1 MKFHILIVAAA
12 GLHVGVLPATDMFV
26 GAGHEQVVHVAE
38 GDSETFS
45 GWMAVSDEGS
55 ILKTGLGTW
64 TLPGSLLLQHW
75 AADFTV
81 AEGSA
86 SFCGSSGGEPEA
98 SVPSVLDKALIWV
111 SARDQDAT
119 HFDKSGDE
127 LRTWYDVRETDVSDT
142 RYLRA
147 VADHT
152 HADGC
157 PTVTT
162 KDGFESVYFGG
173 LTSGKAMKFYRPGST
188 SFANF
193 PGVYHIFA
201 VVGNYASQGAVFG
214 SGTSEGNF
222 FYVNRAGIAG
232 YTYADASL
240 LWPSTA
246 RSRVY
251 VNGRRFD
258 AYQEASPA
266 KCFHLLDVGGPV
278 SGVVGSFYAQAS
290 GISSWGGDYLA
301 EAIAFTNELSEVER
315 MQVASYLSRKWF
327 GPVVCEKNVAVA
339 GDAEVVLDATSGDV
353 ESRDV
358 NLTGEGTLVKRGAG
372 TAFYRSPDVTGERAA
387 AFAGGLKIEAGAVD
401 LSTSVPVC
409 LATGGELATEVSA
422 NGNRRVTVT
431 DGAGDV
437 LVKSGTGEVAV
448 VSVPASVD
456 TLAVAGG
463 TLDIRPAR
471 TGLPTAW
478 ARKPVALVNPSFE
491 TFATDAEWV
500 AADGVLSVQMKDA
513 YVFEYQ
519 NGWRRCNNVTRVF
532 NFDKWLGSGGI
543 AGATHD
549 AWGIRHHPHDGSCA
563 AWIMGRNAVLGTPV
577 TISETGVYEVAL
589 DVYSLEDATYLG
601 GYATV
606 SLLDTAT
613 RKEVANFGRI
623 YALDFSYRRVALRAE
638 VAATGSF
645 ELQVHL
651 QDEDDGQHYVIVDNF
666 ELNLLP
672 EADEAVAGWPVPGGD
687 FEYDET
693 LFGSENRTRVTT
705 SPIENVTLNQG
716 SGRVSIVTPATREE
730 TENKNN
736 VECNS
741 SRVVEPGFRQLQM
754 AKNTCSAAIT
764 ATPKAGTY
772 LVQAD
777 AARYHQYA
785 GAVAATVKVGDA
797 DPVALGSL
805 VISHT
810 VMKPVTWP
818 TAFTADG
825 STAVT
830 ITFAFARSENS
841 GSEKTGAWIDDVR
854 LVDASAFNDHRNYLS
869 NGDFEAGIVDNWAK
883 TSWTK
888 IPFAS
893 SQCNVQ
899 PYAYRPDVFSSD
911 PVDGVNFLYL
921 ERCSGAAQSVNF
933 DRPGVYRLSF
943 YSAVSRRAMTP
954 GEIWYNVCTPVCAW
968 LAQGSVTNVIGTTGP
983 FANTNFVQT
992 VWDFKVPAAGAYVFG
1007 LQGMREDA
1015 KYSCGNVCIDAVSI
1029 RRLDGVAPTATSSS
1043 PVMRKELR
1051 LSVAKDARLRLTFEG
1066 TNKVDELRLGGRR
1079 VSGIV
1084 SAQTHPEFIEGMG
1097 VLEVDRNGIVLVFR

>member
-86 SFCGSSGGEPEA
+86 SFCGSSGGEPEVSA
-98 SVPSVLDKALIWV
+98 PSVLDKALIWV
-111 SARDQDAT
+111 SAKDQDAT
-119 HFDKSGDE
+119 HFEKDGDE
-127 LRTWYDVRETDVSDT
+127 LRTWYDVRETDVSNT

-152 HADGC
+152 HAEGC

-162 KDGFESVYFGG
+162 KGGFESVYFGG

-193 PGVYHIFA
+193 SGVYHIFA

-214 SGTSEGNF
+214 SGTSDANF
-222 FYVNRAGIAG
+222 FYTSLAGMSG
-232 YTYADASL
+232 YNYANASQL
-240 LWPSTA
+240 SPSTQ

-251 VNGRRFD
+251 VNGVRFD
-258 AYQEASPA
+258 AYQGVSP
-266 KCFHLLDVGGPV
+266 KSCFHLLDVGGPV
-278 SGVVGSFYAQAS
+278 SGVVGSFYAQNNSKS
-290 GISSWGGDYLA
+290 GWGGDYLA

-315 MQVASYLSRKWF
+315 VQVASYLSRKWF
-327 GPVVCEKNVAVA
+327 GSETCVKNVSVVEGASVA
-339 GDAEVVLDATSGDV
+339 IDTTGGEIG
-353 ESRDV
+353 SRDV
-358 NLTGEGTLVKRGAG
+358 NLIGKGQLVKRGASP
-372 TAFYRSPDVTGERAA
+372 AFFRAADVAGERAA
-387 AFAGGLKIEAGAVD
+387 AFEGSVKIEAGALD
-401 LSTSVPVC
+401 MSTLVPISI
-409 LATGGELATEVSA
+409 ATGGELATAISA
-422 NGNRRVTVT
+422 KGDRRVTVSVGGET
-431 DGAGDV
+431 F
-437 LVKSGTGEVAV
+437 VKSGTGDVAV
-448 VSVPASVD
+448 VSIPSSVN
-456 TLAVAGG
+456 TLTVSGG
-463 TLDIRPAR
+463 VLDIRPPR
-471 TGLPTAW
+471 TGLADVSV
-478 ARKPVALVNPSFE
+478 RKPVAFINPGFE
-491 TFATDAEWV
+491 TYATDEEWTE
-500 AADGVLSVQMKDA
+500 ADGVLEVPSKDA
-513 YVFEYQ
+513 NVFEYQ
-519 NGWRRCNNVTRVF
+519 NGWRRCYNKVRVF
-532 NFDKWLGSGGI
+532 NFDKWLGTGGT

-549 AWGIRHHPHDGSCA
+549 AWGIKHHPHEGNCA
-563 AWIMGRNAVLGTPV
+563 GWLASKNAMLATPV

-589 DVYSLEDATYLG
+589 DVYCIEAGSYFG

-613 RKEVANFGRI
+613 QAEVANFGRI
-623 YALDFSYRRVALRAE
+623 YAYDFAFRRVALRAN
-638 VAATGSF
+638 VNSTGAF
-645 ELQVHL
+645 ELQIHL
-651 QDEDDGQHYVIVDNF
+651 QDEDSVHPVIVDNF
-666 ELNLLP
+666 EMELLP
-672 EADEAVAGWPVPGGD
+672 ECEAASSWPVPGGN
-687 FEYDET
+687 FEYDQN
-693 LFGSENRTRVTT
+693 LFGDGNRTRVTT

-716 SGRVSIVTPATREE
+716 SGRASIVTMATRNE
-730 TENKNN
+730 TEGNATRDN
-736 VECNS
+736 VECNA
-741 SRVVEPGFRQLQM
+741 SRVVETGFRQLQL
-754 AKNTCSAAIT
+754 AKDACSATIT
-764 ATPKAGTY
+764 ATPPAGTY
-772 LVQAD
+772 LLQAD
-777 AARYHQYA
+777 AARYYQYA
-785 GAVAATVKVGDA
+785 GAVTATIQIGAAE
-797 DPVALGSL
+797 PLELGAQVVSQT
-805 VISHT
+805 I
-810 VMKPVTWP
+810 MKPVVWP
-818 TAFTADG
+818 IPFTVDG

-854 LVDASAFNDHRNYLS
+854 LVGASAFNDRRNYLS

-921 ERCSGAAQSVNF
+921 ERGSGAAQSVNF

-983 FANTNFVQT
+983 FAHTNFVQT
-992 VWDFKVPAAGAYVFG
+992 VWDFKVPEAGEYVFG
-1007 LQGMREDA
+1007 LQGMREDV

-1029 RRLDGVAPTATSSS
+1029 RRLDGAVPVATASS
-1043 PVMRKELR
+1043 PVMCKNLS
-1051 LSVAKDARLRLTFEG
+1051 LSVAKDAKLRLTFDG

-1097 VLEVDRNGIVLVFR
+1097 VLEVDRKGMVLVFR